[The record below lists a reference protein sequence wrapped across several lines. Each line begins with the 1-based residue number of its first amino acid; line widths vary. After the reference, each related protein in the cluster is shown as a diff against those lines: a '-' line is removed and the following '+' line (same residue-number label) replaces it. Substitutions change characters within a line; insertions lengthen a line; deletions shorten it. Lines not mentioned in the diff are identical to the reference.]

1 MPGCAVTLTEL
12 GTTKL
17 AMIDA
22 ETVAVTAMTPKRIAS
37 SFLDIFT
44 AESDHGLAKDN
55 LSAEALSLTADL
67 SDICHSGLS

>member
-22 ETVAVTAMTPKRIAS
+22 ETVAVTTVTPRRIAR

-44 AESDHGLAKDN
+44 TEFDQG
-55 LSAEALSLTADL
+55 
-67 SDICHSGLS
+67 